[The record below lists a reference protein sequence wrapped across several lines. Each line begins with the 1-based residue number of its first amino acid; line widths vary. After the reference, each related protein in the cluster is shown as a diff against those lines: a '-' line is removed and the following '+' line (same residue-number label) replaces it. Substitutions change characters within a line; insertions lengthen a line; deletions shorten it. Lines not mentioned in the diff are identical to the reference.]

1 MRRRIF
7 IFLTI
12 VQSILFLSH
21 WFVYESWKD
30 FWGAT
35 GPALPIA
42 FAVLSIT
49 FLTASLLARRYSNA
63 LVRAYYTI
71 AAVWLGFFSFAF
83 LAACASWIVLGAAT
97 LIHVHLPSRDIAAT
111 LIHVHLP
118 SRDIAATLFGLAAL
132 ASAYGLLNSA
142 RTRVTQVS
150 VKLPNLPDNWR
161 GRVAAL
167 VTDTHLGHV
176 RGHRFATK
184 IVTLLS
190 RFAPDII
197 LIGGDLYDG
206 TAVNARRLA
215 APLEKLT
222 PPLGTYF
229 IAGNHEEFG
238 PQAQYLAA
246 VRDSGVRILNN
257 EKVVVDGLQLVGVHH
272 RDSVHPERF
281 RAILRRAALDPDRA
295 SILLTHEPRH
305 LPIAAE
311 AKIGLQLSGHTH
323 AGQFFPFTWFTSRI
337 YGPFVYG
344 LKRLG
349 DLFVYTSCG
358 AGTWG
363 PPMRV
368 GTAPEIVLINFE

>member
-1 MRRRIF
+1 MRKRIF
-7 IFLTI
+7 IFLAT
-12 VQSILFLSH
+12 VQSILFLGH
-21 WFVYESWKD
+21 WFVYQTWKD
-30 FWGAT
+30 FWGAM

-49 FLTASLLARRYSNA
+49 FLSASLLARSHSNA
-63 LVRAYYTI
+63 LVRAYYTV

-83 LAACASWIVLGAAT
+83 LAACTSWILLGAAA
-97 LIHVHLPSRDIAAT
+97 LLHLHLAPRDIAAA
-111 LIHVHLP
+111 V
-118 SRDIAATLFGLAAL
+118 FGLAAL

-150 VKLPNLPDNWR
+150 IKLPNLPANWR

-176 RGHRFATK
+176 RGHGFAKK

-206 TAVNARRLA
+206 TAVNARHLA

-238 PQAQYLAA
+238 PHAQYLAA

-311 AKIGLQLSGHTH
+311 EKIGLQLSGHTH

-368 GTAPEIVLINFE
+368 GTSPEIVLINFE

>member
-1 MRRRIF
+1 MRRRNII
-7 IFLTI
+7 IFLAI
-12 VQSILFLSH
+12 VQSILFLGH
-21 WFVYESWKD
+21 WFLYETWTF
-30 FWGAT
+30 FWRAPSGAAAHGT
-35 GPALPIA
+35 PWLGVA

-63 LVRAYYTI
+63 LVRVYYT
-71 AAVWLGFFSFAF
+71 ASAVWLGFFSFAL
-83 LAACASWIVLGAAT
+83 LAACASWIVLGATA
-97 LIHVHLPSRDIAAT
+97 LLRLHWPPRDIALAF
-111 LIHVHLP
+111 
-118 SRDIAATLFGLAAL
+118 FGLAAL

-142 RTRVTQVS
+142 LTRVTHVS
-150 VKLPNLPDNWR
+150 VKLPNLPATWR

-176 RGHRFATK
+176 RGAHFTQR
-184 IVTLLS
+184 IVTMLS

-206 TAVNARRLA
+206 TAADARRLA
-215 APLEKLT
+215 APLEQLS
-222 PPLGTYF
+222 PPFGTYF

-238 PQAQYLAA
+238 DQAQYLKA
-246 VRDSGVRILNN
+246 VRDSGVRVLDN
-257 EKVVVDGLQLVGVHH
+257 EKVIVDGLQLVGVHH
-272 RDSVHPERF
+272 RDSVQPEHF
-281 RAILRRAALDPDRA
+281 RAILRDAHLDPDRA
-295 SILLTHEPRH
+295 SILLTHEPRN

-311 AKIGLQLSGHTH
+311 EKIGLQLSGHTH

-337 YGPFVYG
+337 YGRFVYG

-349 DLFVYTSCG
+349 DLLVYTSCG

-368 GTAPEIVLINFE
+368 GTSPEIVFINFE